1 MGPKASRCGNSD
13 TLKGFPFKIVEFSV
27 HRNHQEG
34 LLKYGLLG
42 PLTRVSDSADLDG
55 IENFVS
61 NKFPNAADAA
71 GLVPYFENHCFKE

>member
-1 MGPKASRCGNSD
+1 MDCWVLS
-13 TLKGFPFKIVEFSV
+13 LEFLI
-27 HRNHQEG
+27 QQIW
-34 LLKYGLLG
+34 
-42 PLTRVSDSADLDG
+42 DG